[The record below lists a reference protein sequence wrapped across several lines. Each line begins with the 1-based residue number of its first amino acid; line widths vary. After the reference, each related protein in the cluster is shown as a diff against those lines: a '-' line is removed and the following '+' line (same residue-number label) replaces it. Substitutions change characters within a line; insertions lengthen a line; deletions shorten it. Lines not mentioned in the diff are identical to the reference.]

1 MIICEVEQ
9 TQVDFSFR
17 LPSGEVC
24 EWGGGGHPPCPVDVQ
39 GVGGSLHQQE
49 TGPTQTGLGNIHP
62 QISGNVNTTIT
73 YIVFHCSSACTD
85 VALLICILNVQKCMF
100 DS

>member
-1 MIICEVEQ
+1 MEQ
-9 TQVDFSFR
+9 TQVDSSFR

-62 QISGNVNTTIT
+62 QISGNTTQQL
-73 YIVFHCSSACTD
+73 YIVCSI
-85 VALLICILNVQKCMF
+85 ALQHALMLPY
-100 DS
+100 

>member
-1 MIICEVEQ
+1 MEQ
-9 TQVDFSFR
+9 TQVDSSFR

-24 EWGGGGHPPCPVDVQ
+24 AWGGGGHPPCPVDVQ